1 MASQLKRTF
10 QAIRVLH
17 PACGLAETG
26 IGRCDHVPGPGEGKV
41 EAADPQDRQPD

>member
-10 QAIRVLH
+10 RMIQVLH
-17 PACGLAETG
+17 PAFGLAETG

-41 EAADPQDRQPD
+41 EAADPHDGQPD